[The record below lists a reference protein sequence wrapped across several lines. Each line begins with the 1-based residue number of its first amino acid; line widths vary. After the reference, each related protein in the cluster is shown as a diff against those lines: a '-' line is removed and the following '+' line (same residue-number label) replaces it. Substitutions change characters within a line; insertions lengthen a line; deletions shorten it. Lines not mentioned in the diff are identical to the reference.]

1 MHLLQIT
8 QQRILLIL
16 SAFLAII
23 GTSLFAQSPPATQ
36 LGVMQTADTLGKGG
50 YTTSLGMFQVGR
62 KKLDTTPEQPQ
73 RVVIGNFEG
82 LHNVEFD
89 VNTFLIPARLTY
101 GISERLDL
109 LLGATFSTSSA
120 HKIVP
125 DFYRIGD
132 TYDAERPLDA
142 TRDRRVYEQ
151 SIFGIVVGLKH
162 NIKPD
167 LQDGLPGISIGGDVQ
182 VGFTADDQLNSDK
195 EFLDP
200 SPADSFPFM
209 GINTYLVGTQRFG
222 QFMRVHAGIGSY
234 LSSKS
239 LKTSDS
245 FLLLWQLG
253 TEFAFSE
260 SFWLVG
266 DFSRRRAFSGI
277 IINDLISIG
286 FRYKL
291 SDTAAFNIGYVTEPG
306 FQFYLT
312 VGGGGEGAVAPEAP
326 GEGGDDLLF

>member
-1 MHLLQIT
+1 MHLFQVT

-16 SAFLAII
+16 SAFLAMA
-23 GTSLFAQSPPATQ
+23 GTPLFAQSPPVTQ

-50 YTTSLGMFQVGR
+50 YTTSVGMFQIDR
-62 KKLDTTPEQPQ
+62 KKLDVTPKQPQ

-82 LHNVEFD
+82 LHNVELE
-89 VNTFLIPARLTY
+89 VNTFLIPARLTC
-101 GISERLDL
+101 GIGERLDL
-109 LLGATFSTSSA
+109 LLGATFSTGGA
-120 HKIVP
+120 RKIVP

-132 TYDAERPLDA
+132 TYDAEESIDA
-142 TRDRRVYEQ
+142 TQDRRVYEQ
-151 SIFGIVVGLKH
+151 SIFDLVVGLKH

-167 LQDGLPGISIGGDVQ
+167 QQDGFPGISIGGDVQ
-182 VGFTADDQLNSDK
+182 VGFTADDQLNTDK
-195 EFLDP
+195 EFVDA

-222 QFMRVHAGIGSY
+222 QFMRVHAGVGSY

-239 LKTSDS
+239 LKSSDS
-245 FLLLWQLG
+245 FQLIWQLG
-253 TEFAFSE
+253 AEFAFSNN
-260 SFWLVG
+260 FWLVT

-277 IINDLISIG
+277 AINDLISIG

-312 VGGGGEGAVAPEAP
+312 VGGGKGGTVVPEGD
-326 GEGGDDLLF
+326 GDDLLF

>member
-1 MHLLQIT
+1 MHLFQIT
-8 QQRILLIL
+8 QQRILLVL
-16 SAFLAII
+16 FVFLL
-23 GTSLFAQSPPATQ
+23 GTGTPLFAQSPPATQ

-50 YTTSLGMFQVGR
+50 YVTSWGMFQIDR
-62 KKLDTTPEQPQ
+62 KKIDTAPKQPQ
-73 RVVIGNFEG
+73 RVIIGNFEG

-89 VNTFLIPARLTY
+89 VNTFLIPAQLIY
-101 GISERLDL
+101 GIGERLDL
-109 LLGATFSTSSA
+109 LLGATFSTGGT

-132 TYDAERPLDA
+132 TYDAEQSLDP
-142 TRDRRVYEQ
+142 TRDRRVYNQ
-151 SIFGIVVGLKH
+151 SIFDLVVGLKY

-167 LQDGLPGISIGGDVQ
+167 LQDGLPSISIGGDAQ

-200 SPADSFPFM
+200 SPADSFPFT

-222 QFMRVHAGIGSY
+222 QFMRMHAGVGSY

-245 FLLLWQLG
+245 FLLFWQLG
-253 TEFAFSE
+253 TEFAFSDN
-260 SFWLVG
+260 FWLVG
-266 DFSRRRAFSGI
+266 DFSRKRAFSGI
-277 IINDLISIG
+277 TINDLISIG

-312 VGGGGEGAVAPEAP
+312 VGGGKGSAVVPEG
-326 GEGGDDLLF
+326 GGDDLLF

>member
-1 MHLLQIT
+1 MHLFQVT

-16 SAFLAII
+16 SAFLAMA
-23 GTSLFAQSPPATQ
+23 GTSLFAQSPPVTQ

-50 YTTSLGMFQVGR
+50 YTTSVGMFQIDR
-62 KKLDTTPEQPQ
+62 KKLDVTPKQPQ

-82 LHNVEFD
+82 LHNVELE

-101 GISERLDL
+101 GIGERLDL
-109 LLGATFSTSSA
+109 LLGATFSTGGA
-120 HKIVP
+120 RKIVP

-132 TYDAERPLDA
+132 TYDAEESIDA
-142 TRDRRVYEQ
+142 TQDRRVYEQ
-151 SIFGIVVGLKH
+151 SIFDLVVGLKH

-167 LQDGLPGISIGGDVQ
+167 QQDGFPGISIGGDVQ
-182 VGFTADDQLNSDK
+182 VGFTADDQLNTDK
-195 EFLDP
+195 EFVDA

-222 QFMRVHAGIGSY
+222 QFMRVHAGVGSY

-239 LKTSDS
+239 LKSSDS
-245 FLLLWQLG
+245 FQLIWQLG
-253 TEFAFSE
+253 AEFAFSNN
-260 SFWLVG
+260 FWLVT

-277 IINDLISIG
+277 AINDLISIG

-306 FQFYLT
+306 FQFYLM
-312 VGGGGEGAVAPEAP
+312 VGGGKGGTVVPEGD
-326 GEGGDDLLF
+326 GDDLLF

>member
-1 MHLLQIT
+1 MSLFQIT
-8 QQRILLIL
+8 QQRILLVI
-16 SAFLAII
+16 SVFLAIA
-23 GTSLFAQSPPATQ
+23 GTPLFAQSPPVTQ
-36 LGVMQTADTLGKGG
+36 LGVMETADTLGKGG
-50 YTTSLGMFQVGR
+50 YTTSFGMYQVDR
-62 KKLDTTPEQPQ
+62 KQLDITPEQPQ

-101 GISERLDL
+101 GIGERLDL
-109 LLGATFSTSSA
+109 LLGATFSTGGTR
-120 HKIVP
+120 KIVP

-132 TYDAERPLDA
+132 AYDADRPLDA
-142 TRDRRVYEQ
+142 TEDRRVYEQ
-151 SIFGIVVGLKH
+151 SIFDAVVGLKH

-167 LQDGLPGISIGGDVQ
+167 LQDGLPSISIGGDVQ
-182 VGFTADDQLNSDK
+182 IGFTADDQLNADK
-195 EFLDP
+195 EFVDV

-209 GINTYLVGTQRFG
+209 GVNTYLVGTQRFG
-222 QFMRVHAGIGSY
+222 QFMRIHAGIGSY

-239 LKTSDS
+239 LKTTDS
-245 FLLLWQLG
+245 FLLIWQLG
-253 TEFAFSE
+253 AEFAFSDN
-260 SFWLVG
+260 FWLVG

-277 IINDLISIG
+277 ALNDLISIG

-312 VGGGGEGAVAPEAP
+312 VGGGREGVSVPE
-326 GEGGDDLLF
+326 EGGDDLLF

>member
-1 MHLLQIT
+1 MHLFQVT

-16 SAFLAII
+16 SAFLAMA

-50 YTTSLGMFQVGR
+50 YTTSVGMFQIDR
-62 KKLDTTPEQPQ
+62 KKLDVTPKQPQ

-82 LHNVEFD
+82 LHNVELE

-101 GISERLDL
+101 GIGERLDL
-109 LLGATFSTSSA
+109 LLGATFSTGGA
-120 HKIVP
+120 RKIVP

-132 TYDAERPLDA
+132 TYDAEESIDA
-142 TRDRRVYEQ
+142 TQDRRVYEQ
-151 SIFGIVVGLKH
+151 SIFDLVVGLKH

-167 LQDGLPGISIGGDVQ
+167 QQDGFPGISIGGDVQ
-182 VGFTADDQLNSDK
+182 VGFTADDQLNTDK
-195 EFLDP
+195 EFVDA

-222 QFMRVHAGIGSY
+222 QFMRVHAGVGSY

-239 LKTSDS
+239 LKSSDS
-245 FLLLWQLG
+245 FQLIWQLG
-253 TEFAFSE
+253 AEFAFSNN
-260 SFWLVG
+260 FWLVT

-277 IINDLISIG
+277 AINDLISIG

-312 VGGGGEGAVAPEAP
+312 VGGGKGGPVVPEGD
-326 GEGGDDLLF
+326 GDDLLF

>member
-1 MHLLQIT
+1 MYLFQIT

-16 SAFLAII
+16 STVLVVI
-23 GTSLFAQSPPATQ
+23 GTSLFAQSPPVTQ

-50 YTTSLGMFQVGR
+50 YTTSMGMFQVDR
-62 KKLDTTPEQPQ
+62 RKLDTAPKQPQ
-73 RVVIGNFEG
+73 RVVIDNFEG
-82 LHNVEFD
+82 LHNVELD
-89 VNTFLIPARLTY
+89 VNTFLIPTRLTY
-101 GISERLDL
+101 GIGERLDL
-109 LLGATFSTSSA
+109 LLGVTFSTGGA
-120 HKIVP
+120 RKIVP

-132 TYDAERPLDA
+132 TYDTERSLDA
-142 TRDRRVYEQ
+142 TQDRRVYEQ
-151 SIFGIVVGLKH
+151 SIFDLIVGLKH

-195 EFLDP
+195 EFVDA
-200 SPADSFPFM
+200 SPADGFPFM
-209 GINTYLVGTQRFG
+209 GVNTYLVGTQRFG
-222 QFMRVHAGIGSY
+222 QFMRIHAGIGSY

-245 FLLLWQLG
+245 FLLIWQLG
-253 TEFAFSE
+253 AEFAFTD
-260 SFWLVG
+260 SFWLVA
-266 DFSRRRAFSGI
+266 DFSRSRAFSGI
-277 IINDLISIG
+277 TINDLISIG

-312 VGGGGEGAVAPEAP
+312 VGGDEGVVGP

>member
-1 MHLLQIT
+1 MHLFQVT

-16 SAFLAII
+16 SAFLAMA
-23 GTSLFAQSPPATQ
+23 GTSLFAQSPPVTQ

-50 YTTSLGMFQVGR
+50 YTTSVGMFQIDR
-62 KKLDTTPEQPQ
+62 KKLDVTPKQPQ

-82 LHNVEFD
+82 LHNVELE

-101 GISERLDL
+101 GIGERLDL
-109 LLGATFSTSSA
+109 LLGATFSTGGA
-120 HKIVP
+120 RKIVP

-132 TYDAERPLDA
+132 TYDAEESIDA
-142 TRDRRVYEQ
+142 TQDRRVYEQ
-151 SIFGIVVGLKH
+151 SIFDLVVGLKH

-167 LQDGLPGISIGGDVQ
+167 QQDGFPGISIGGDVQ
-182 VGFTADDQLNSDK
+182 VGFTADDQLNTDK
-195 EFLDP
+195 EFVDA

-222 QFMRVHAGIGSY
+222 QFMRVHAGVGSY

-239 LKTSDS
+239 LKSSDS
-245 FLLLWQLG
+245 FQLIWQLG
-253 TEFAFSE
+253 AEFAFSNN
-260 SFWLVG
+260 FWLVT

-277 IINDLISIG
+277 AINALISIG

-312 VGGGGEGAVAPEAP
+312 VGGGKGGTVVPEGD
-326 GEGGDDLLF
+326 GDDLLF

>member
-1 MHLLQIT
+1 MHLFQIT
-8 QQRILLIL
+8 QYRILLIL
-16 SAFLAII
+16 SVFLAIA
-23 GTSLFAQSPPATQ
+23 GTSLFAQSPPVTQ

-50 YTTSLGMFQVGR
+50 YTTSVGMFQIDR
-62 KKLDTTPEQPQ
+62 KKLDTTPKQPQ

-82 LHNVEFD
+82 LHNVELE
-89 VNTFLIPARLTY
+89 VSTFLIPARLTY
-101 GISERLDL
+101 GIGERLDL
-109 LLGATFSTSSA
+109 LLGATFSTGGA
-120 HKIVP
+120 RKIVP

-132 TYDAERPLDA
+132 TYDAEESIDA
-142 TRDRRVYEQ
+142 TQDRRVYEQ
-151 SIFGIVVGLKH
+151 SIFDLVVGLKH

-167 LQDGLPGISIGGDVQ
+167 QQDGFPGISIGGDVQ
-182 VGFTADDQLNSDK
+182 VGFTADDQLNTDK
-195 EFLDP
+195 EFVDA

-239 LKTSDS
+239 LKSSDS
-245 FLLLWQLG
+245 FQLIWQLG
-253 TEFAFSE
+253 AEFAFSNN
-260 SFWLVG
+260 FWLVT

-277 IINDLISIG
+277 AINDLISIG

-312 VGGGGEGAVAPEAP
+312 VGGGKGGTVVPESD
-326 GEGGDDLLF
+326 GDDLLF

>member
-1 MHLLQIT
+1 MYGFQIK
-8 QQRILLIL
+8 QPSILLTL
-16 SAFLAII
+16 SVLLVII
-23 GTSLFAQSPPATQ
+23 GTPLYAQSPPVTQ

-50 YTTSLGMFQVGR
+50 YTTFFGMFQVDR
-62 KKLDTTPEQPQ
+62 KMLDTDLKQPQ

-82 LHNVEFD
+82 LHNVEFE
-89 VNTFLIPARLTY
+89 VNTFLVPTRLTY
-101 GISERLDL
+101 GIGKRLDL
-109 LLGATFSTSSA
+109 VLGATFSTSSA
-120 HKIVP
+120 QKIVP

-132 TYDAERPLDA
+132 TYDTEQSIDTAQ
-142 TRDRRVYEQ
+142 DRRVYEQ
-151 SIFGIVVGLKH
+151 SIFDVTTGLKY

-167 LQDGLPGISIGGDVQ
+167 VQDGLPGISIGGDVQ
-182 VGFTADDQLNSDK
+182 IGFTADDRLNSDK

-209 GINTYLVGTQRFG
+209 GVNTYLVGTQRFG
-222 QFMRVHAGIGSY
+222 QFMRLHVGVGSY

-253 TEFAFSE
+253 TEFAFSDN
-260 SFWLVG
+260 FWLVG
-266 DFSRRRAFSGI
+266 DFTRRHALSGI
-277 IINDLISIG
+277 TINDLIGIG

-291 SDTAAFNIGYVTEPG
+291 SDTASFNIGYVTEPG

-312 VGGGGEGAVAPEAP
+312 VGGGAK
-326 GEGGDDLLF
+326 GGIVPAAGGNDLLF

>member
-1 MHLLQIT
+1 MSLFEIA
-8 QQRILLIL
+8 QQRILLVI
-16 SAFLAII
+16 SVFFAIS
-23 GTSLFAQSPPATQ
+23 GTLLFAQSPPVTQ
-36 LGVMQTADTLGKGG
+36 LGVMETADTLGKGG
-50 YTTSLGMFQVGR
+50 YTTSFGMYQVDR
-62 KKLDTTPEQPQ
+62 KQLDITPEQPQ

-101 GISERLDL
+101 GIGERLDL
-109 LLGATFSTSSA
+109 LLGATFSTGGTR
-120 HKIVP
+120 KIVP

-132 TYDAERPLDA
+132 AYDADRPLDA
-142 TRDRRVYEQ
+142 TEDRRVYEQ
-151 SIFGIVVGLKH
+151 SIFDAVVGLKH

-167 LQDGLPGISIGGDVQ
+167 LQDGLPSISIGGDVQ
-182 VGFTADDQLNSDK
+182 IGFTADDQLNADK
-195 EFLDP
+195 EFVDV

-209 GINTYLVGTQRFG
+209 GVNTYLVGTQRFG
-222 QFMRVHAGIGSY
+222 QFMRIHAGIGSY

-239 LKTSDS
+239 LKTTDS
-245 FLLLWQLG
+245 FLLIWQLG
-253 TEFAFSE
+253 AEFAFSDN
-260 SFWLVG
+260 FWLVG

-277 IINDLISIG
+277 ALNDLISIG

-312 VGGGGEGAVAPEAP
+312 VGGGREGVSVPE
-326 GEGGDDLLF
+326 EGGDDLLF

>member
-1 MHLLQIT
+1 MHLFQVT

-16 SAFLAII
+16 SAFLAMA
-23 GTSLFAQSPPATQ
+23 GTSLFAQSPPVTQ

-50 YTTSLGMFQVGR
+50 YTTSVGMFQIDR
-62 KKLDTTPEQPQ
+62 RKLDVTPKQPQ

-82 LHNVEFD
+82 LHNVELE

-101 GISERLDL
+101 GIGERLDL
-109 LLGATFSTSSA
+109 LLGATFSTGGA
-120 HKIVP
+120 RKILP

-132 TYDAERPLDA
+132 TYDAEESIDA
-142 TRDRRVYEQ
+142 TQDRRVYEQ
-151 SIFGIVVGLKH
+151 SIFDLVVGLKH

-167 LQDGLPGISIGGDVQ
+167 QQDGFPGISIGGDVQ
-182 VGFTADDQLNSDK
+182 VGFTADDQLNTDK
-195 EFLDP
+195 EFVDA

-222 QFMRVHAGIGSY
+222 QFMRVHAGVGSY

-239 LKTSDS
+239 LKSSDS
-245 FLLLWQLG
+245 FQLIWQLG
-253 TEFAFSE
+253 AEFAFSNN
-260 SFWLVG
+260 FWLVT

-277 IINDLISIG
+277 AINDLISIG

-312 VGGGGEGAVAPEAP
+312 VGGGKGGTVVPEGD
-326 GEGGDDLLF
+326 GDDLLF

>member
-1 MHLLQIT
+1 MPLLQIT
-8 QQRILLIL
+8 RQRILLVI
-16 SAFLAII
+16 SVFFAIT
-23 GTSLFAQSPPATQ
+23 GTSLFAQSPPVTQ
-36 LGVMQTADTLGKGG
+36 LGVMETADTLGKGG
-50 YTTSLGMFQVGR
+50 YTTSFGMLQVDR
-62 KKLDTTPEQPQ
+62 KQLDVTPEQPQ

-82 LHNVEFD
+82 LHNVEFE

-101 GISERLDL
+101 GIGERLDL
-109 LLGATFSTSSA
+109 LVGATFSTGGTR
-120 HKIVP
+120 KIVP

-132 TYDAERPLDA
+132 TYDTEQSLDP
-142 TRDRRVYEQ
+142 TQDRRVYEQ
-151 SIFGIVVGLKH
+151 SVFDFVVGLKH

-167 LQDGLPGISIGGDVQ
+167 VQDGLPSISIGGDVQ

-195 EFLDP
+195 EFIDA

-209 GINTYLVGTQRFG
+209 GVNTYLVGTQRFG

-239 LKTSDS
+239 LKTTDS
-245 FLLLWQLG
+245 FQLLWQLG
-253 TEFAFSE
+253 VEFAFSD
-260 SFWLVG
+260 SFWLVS
-266 DFSRRRAFSGI
+266 DFSRRRNLSGI
-277 IINDLISIG
+277 TINDLISVG

-312 VGGGGEGAVAPEAP
+312 VGGANENVLPTEQS
-326 GEGGDDLLF
+326 GDDLLF

>member
-1 MHLLQIT
+1 MHLFQIT
-8 QQRILLIL
+8 QHRILLIL
-16 SAFLAII
+16 SVFLAIA
-23 GTSLFAQSPPATQ
+23 GTSLFAQSPPVTQ

-50 YTTSLGMFQVGR
+50 YTTAVGMFQVDR
-62 KKLDTTPEQPQ
+62 RKLDTTPKQPQ

-89 VNTFLIPARLTY
+89 VNTFLIPTQLTY
-101 GISERLDL
+101 GIGERLDL
-109 LLGATFSTSSA
+109 LLGATFSTGGTR
-120 HKIVP
+120 KIVP

-132 TYDAERPLDA
+132 TYDAEESIDP

-151 SIFGIVVGLKH
+151 SLFDLVLGLKY

-167 LQDGLPGISIGGDVQ
+167 RQDGLPGISIGGDAQ

-195 EFLDP
+195 EFIDA

-222 QFMRVHAGIGSY
+222 QFMRVHAGVGSY

-239 LKTSDS
+239 LKSTDS
-245 FLLLWQLG
+245 FQLLWQLG
-253 TEFAFSE
+253 AEFAFSNN
-260 SFWLVG
+260 FWLVG
-266 DFSRRRAFSGI
+266 DFSRKRAFSGI
-277 IINDLISIG
+277 AINDLISIG

-312 VGGGGEGAVAPEAP
+312 VGGDKGGVAAPE
-326 GEGGDDLLF
+326 EGGDDLLF

>member
-1 MHLLQIT
+1 MHLFQIK
-8 QQRILLIL
+8 QHRILLVL
-16 SAFLAII
+16 SAFLAMTGIP
-23 GTSLFAQSPPATQ
+23 LYAQSPPVTQ

-50 YTTSLGMFQVGR
+50 YTTSFGMFQIDR
-62 KKLDTTPEQPQ
+62 KKLDTDPKQPQ
-73 RVVIGNFEG
+73 RIVIGNFEG

-101 GISERLDL
+101 GIGERLDL
-109 LLGATFSTSSA
+109 LLGATFSTSNA
-120 HKIVP
+120 QKIVP

-132 TYDAERPLDA
+132 TYDAEQSIDA

-151 SIFGIVVGLKH
+151 SIFDFVTGLKY

-182 VGFTADDQLNSDK
+182 IGFTADDQLNSDK

-200 SPADSFPFM
+200 APADSFPFM
-209 GINTYLVGTQRFG
+209 GVNTYLVGTQRFG
-222 QFMRVHAGIGSY
+222 QFMRLHVGVGSY

-239 LKTSDS
+239 LKSSDS

-253 TEFAFSE
+253 AEFAFSDN
-260 SFWLVG
+260 FWLVG
-266 DFSRRRAFSGI
+266 DFTRRHALSGI
-277 IINDLISIG
+277 TINDLIGIG

-291 SDTAAFNIGYVTEPG
+291 SDRAAFNIGYVTEPG

-312 VGGGGEGAVAPEAP
+312 VGGGKEGVVVPA
-326 GEGGDDLLF
+326 EGGDDLLF